1 LRKEGAKVKSR
12 IPRRWAFTLIE
23 LLVVIAI
30 IAILAAILFP
40 VFAKAR
46 DKARQT
52 QCLSNL
58 KQIAHAFRMYSQDY
72 DLYMP
77 PTAVSTVPLS
87 PIWSAMVAPYIK
99 NTGLFRCPSDST
111 GRYVETYSERGWL
124 PYGYNR
130 EWAPFSPSRNS
141 VDYVIQLSRVIQP
154 AMVVVVT
161 DSVPGDVNQGFVGY
175 IVRANISPT
184 PINNKAGFSARHSD
198 GVNIAFADGH
208 SKWYKAESIVPQPLS
223 ALNNTPAGVRWD
235 PIDYYS
241 GTN

>member
-1 LRKEGAKVKSR
+1 MNTGRR
-12 IPRRWAFTLIE
+12 PRWAFTLIE

-40 VFAKAR
+40 VFARAR

-52 QCLSNL
+52 QCISNL
-58 KQIAHAFRMYSQDY
+58 NQIAKAFRMYSQDF
-72 DLYMP
+72 DTYMP
-77 PTAVSTVPLS
+77 PTAVDSRNPLS
-87 PIWSAMVAPYIK
+87 PIWSALVAPYIK
-99 NTGLFRCPSDST
+99 NTGLFRCPSDGT
-111 GRYVETYSERGWL
+111 GRYVETWQDRGWL

-130 EWAPFSPSRNS
+130 EWAPFSPTRNEL
-141 VDYVIQLSRVIQP
+141 DYVVQLSRVVQP

-161 DSVPGDVNQGFVGY
+161 DSVPGDATQGFVGY

-184 PINNKAGFSARHSD
+184 PINNRAGFSARHSD

-208 SKWYKAESIVPQPLS
+208 SKWYKAESVVPQPLS

-241 GTN
+241 GSN